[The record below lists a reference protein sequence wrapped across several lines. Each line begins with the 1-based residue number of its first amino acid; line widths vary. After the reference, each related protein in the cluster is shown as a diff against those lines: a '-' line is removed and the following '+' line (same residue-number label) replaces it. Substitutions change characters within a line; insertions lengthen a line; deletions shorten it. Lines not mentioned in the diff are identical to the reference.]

1 MISRAAEITPKEGQT
16 AAETPIKTQIQARM
30 KTAKA
35 TVIPGQIIAAANQA
49 KSKPKSNKFWNF
61 VARNSETDAPAEL
74 ILYGDISSDNSW
86 YDDEITPKQ
95 FDKELKELGDV
106 DEITVRINSGGG
118 DVFAANA
125 IYTRLK
131 DHKAKI
137 NVKIDG
143 WAASAATII
152 AMSGDTIQIPA
163 SGVFM
168 IHNPKMGV
176 LGYYSAAEFDKLSAE
191 LAVIK
196 QSIINAYC
204 LKTGK
209 KSEEI
214 SDLMDCE
221 TWYDGKQAVDSGFC
235 TELMFND
242 DVTTEV
248 EDATHII
255 VNSVQMS
262 LKDYKNLPQTLKT
275 KRKNA
280 ADLSQTAANMVFDCH
295 NNDSF
300 ANTHQNQEN
309 PQNKGGFKEMEIK
322 TVEELEAKY
331 PDLVA
336 QVRNAAITAE
346 RKRIQDIESV
356 APKGY
361 EKITNA
367 AKFEKPVNNG
377 EFAMMILAEQKKQAA
392 DIAAKTDADVEDSG
406 IKDVKPISNE
416 SENGAGGDINPFMTA
431 IDKVLP
437 ARKEG

>member
-1 MISRAAEITPKEGQT
+1 MANQT
-16 AAETPIKTQIQARM
+16 AP
-30 KTAKA
+30 
-35 TVIPGQIIAAANQA
+35 
-49 KSKPKSNKFWNF
+49 SKPKNNKFWDF
-61 VARNSETDAPAEL
+61 VAKNSESDTPAEL
-74 ILYGDISSDNSW
+74 ILYGDISSGNSW

-95 FDKELKELGDV
+95 FDADLKALGDV

-152 AMSGDTIQIPA
+152 AMAGDTIQIPA

-176 LGYYSAAEFDKLSAE
+176 LGYYSSAEFDKLSAE

-209 KSEEI
+209 ESEEI
-214 SDLMDCE
+214 SNLMDIE
-221 TWYDGKQAVDSGFC
+221 TWYDGKQAVDGGFC
-235 TELMFND
+235 TELMFD

-248 EDATHII
+248 EDATHIV

-262 LKDYKNLPQTLKT
+262 LKDYKNLPKALEKQ
-275 KRKNA
+275 RENA
-280 ADLSQTAANMVFDCH
+280 ANSSENAANSVSNCRNSGGYTD
-295 NNDSF
+295 
-300 ANTHQNQEN
+300 TQQQNQEK
-309 PQNKGGFKEMEIK
+309 PQGKGGIDEMEIK

-336 QVRNAAITAE
+336 QVRNAAIAAE

-367 AKFEKPVNNG
+367 AKFEKPVTNG
-377 EFAMMILAEQKKQAA
+377 EFAMQILAEQKKQAA
-392 DIAAKTDADVEDSG
+392 ETLTNTDADVEDSG
-406 IKDVKPISNE
+406 MKGVQPTSNE
-416 SENGAGGDINPFMTA
+416 AENGGAGEEANPYMKAIN
-431 IDKVLP
+431 KVLP
-437 ARKEG
+437 ERKDG

>member
-49 KSKPKSNKFWNF
+49 KSKTENKKFWNF
-61 VARNSETDAPAEL
+61 VAENSETNTPAEL

-143 WAASAATII
+143 WAASAATVI
-152 AMSGDTIQIPA
+152 AMAGDTIQIPP

-176 LGYYSAAEFDKLSAE
+176 MGYYSAAEFDKLSAE

-204 LKTGK
+204 RKTGK
-209 KSEEI
+209 KDEEI
-214 SDLMDCE
+214 SNLMDFE
-221 TWYDGKQAVDSGFC
+221 TWLDGEQAVESGFC
-235 TELMFND
+235 TELMFD

-248 EDATHII
+248 EDAKHIV
-255 VNSVQMS
+255 VNSVQMN
-262 LKDYKNLPQTLKT
+262 LKNYNNLPQKLKNQGE
-275 KRKNA
+275 KA
-280 ADLSQTAANMVFDCH
+280 VELSKTAANMVFDCRNSGSFT
-295 NNDSF
+295 NNQQQS
-300 ANTHQNQEN
+300 QVK
-309 PQNKGGFKEMEIK
+309 PQNKGGFEMEIK

-336 QVRNAAITAE
+336 QIRNAAITAE
-346 RKRIQDIESV
+346 RSRIQDIESV

-367 AKFEKPVNNG
+367 AKFEKPITKG
-377 EFAMMILAEQKKQAA
+377 DFAMQILAEQKRQAA
-392 DIAAKTDADVEDSG
+392 EISANTDADVEDSG
-406 IKDVKPISNE
+406 IKDVKPINNE
-416 SENGAGGDINPFMTA
+416 AENGGAGKDNNPYLTA
-431 IDKVLP
+431 IDKMLP